1 MKRTGFLH
9 PSSLIPHPF
18 LARYNDGTAPAGQPI
33 ITPAVRASRR
43 RCRHPPRPVHPPYRA
58 PGGCRVM
65 SRREAPPAP
74 PVHENTIASPATW
87 EGEALDM
94 LAHDLRNALAPI
106 VTALDLLH
114 LQGPDHPIVAQ
125 AGRLIRRQ
133 ADVLA
138 RLADHLGSVARHAD
152 PGAAPRAGRRQAR
165 GRYQVLVIDDNRDA
179 ADSLAALLEAQGHA
193 VRVAYDGPAAVT
205 ALEAA
210 TPDVCLLDLD
220 LPGMSGYEVAARL
233 RQK

>member
-1 MKRTGFLH
+1 
-9 PSSLIPHPF
+9 
-18 LARYNDGTAPAGQPI
+18 
-33 ITPAVRASRR
+33 
-43 RCRHPPRPVHPPYRA
+43 
-58 PGGCRVM
+58 M

-233 RQK
+233 RQKPGLIETRLVALTGYDGEADRQQTRLQGFDAYLVKPVDLAGLQALFARLAQ